1 MKGIG
6 MPNTEMPEAEAIERA
21 KRGDDAGYEVLY
33 RLHKRRVYSVC
44 LRSTGSVPD
53 AEDLTQEVFLLVYR
67 RLSTFRGDA
76 SFGTWLYKI
85 AINCVRM
92 RFRESQPEVSLTVA
106 DPAEEYGSRE
116 CTFAFERAVLGR
128 ALGNLSSSKRRVV
141 LLHDVNGLT
150 HREVAD
156 RLGLAIST
164 SKSQLCRAHV
174 LLREVFGRTTPKS
187 KIRKTDAC
195 ISNAA

>member
-1 MKGIG
+1 
-6 MPNTEMPEAEAIERA
+6 MPNTEMPEPEAIERA
-21 KRGDDAGYEVLY
+21 KHGDDAGYEALY

-76 SFGTWLYKI
+76 SFGSWLYKI

-92 RFRESQPEVSLTVA
+92 RFRDSRPEVSLSVV
-106 DPAEEYGSRE
+106 DPTGEYGARE
-116 CTFAFERAVLGR
+116 CAFAFERAVLGR

-150 HREVAD
+150 HREVAEC
-156 RLGLAIST
+156 LGLAVST
-164 SKSQLCRAHV
+164 CKSQLCRAHL
-174 LLREVFGRTTPKS
+174 LLRDEFGRAKPHS
-187 KIRKTDAC
+187 KVRERDGC
-195 ISNAA
+195 SSNVAG